1 MYTEISVSKGKKRL
15 SAVLNASGDVISA
28 SDVVSTLNVSPSEAH
43 LLLSRWKEQGFLKR
57 VSRGLY
63 VRSDMESID
72 SEHSL
77 SDPWVMIPPLFAPCY
92 IAGRTAAEFWDLTEQ
107 IFRDIVVFTA
117 KPKRSK
123 TLIKS
128 GTEIT
133 VKQVGISY
141 LFGTKTVWRER
152 TKVQVSDVHKTIIDM
167 VAFPNFGGGIQHVS
181 DCLKSYYKRDDKDPK
196 QLLEYAKL
204 SNNGAIFKRLGYLV
218 EHYDLDPLL
227 ADACKGNLTTG
238 LTKLDPMMDYTKIVS
253 KWRIRVPASWLT
265 KHDH

>member
-1 MYTEISVSKGKKRL
+1 MYTENFLSKGKKRL
-15 SAVLNASGDVISA
+15 SAVLNASGDVISP
-28 SDVVSTLNVSPSEAH
+28 SDVVSSLNVSPSEAH

-77 SDPWVMIPPLFAPCY
+77 SDPWIMIPPLLAPCY

-107 IFRDIVVFTA
+107 IFRDIVVFTVN
-117 KPKRSK
+117 PKRSK

-133 VKQVGISY
+133 VKQVSSSY

-152 TKVQVSDVHKTIIDM
+152 TKVQVSDLHKTIIDII
-167 VAFPNFGGGIQHVS
+167 AFPNFGGGIQHVA
-181 DCLKSYYKRDDKDPK
+181 DCLLSYYKREDKDPNL
-196 QLLEYAKL
+196 LLEYAKR
-204 SNNGAIFKRLGYLV
+204 SNNGAIFKRLGFLL
-218 EHYDLDPLL
+218 EHYELDPLL

-238 LTKLDPMMDYTKIVS
+238 LTKLDPKMECTKIVT
-253 KWRIRVPASWLT
+253 KWRIRVPTSWLMAN
-265 KHDH
+265 DH